1 MGEELWIADSE
12 LRKEGGGG
20 VWNDNEWRVEKEKQM
35 RVCMNHVEVVV
46 PMQPPQALNDEC
58 DGGGGGGP
66 VVVLQRT

>member
-1 MGEELWIADSE
+1 MVWKVGYGWGRNCG
-12 LRKEGGGG
+12 RKEGGGG

-58 DGGGGGGP
+58 DGGGGAP
-66 VVVLQRT
+66 RT